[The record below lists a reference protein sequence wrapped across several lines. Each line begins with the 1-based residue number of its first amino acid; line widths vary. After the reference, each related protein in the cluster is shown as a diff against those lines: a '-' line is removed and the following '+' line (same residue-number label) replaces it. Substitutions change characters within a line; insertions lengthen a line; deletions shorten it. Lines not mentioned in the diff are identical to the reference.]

1 LREMFAGTGQERP
14 RAALRLQG
22 SWEEPVVVENQ

>member
-1 LREMFAGTGQERP
+1 MFAGTGQERP

-22 SWEEPVVVENQ
+22 TWDEPVVVENR